1 MFTTLEY
8 CCSQRT
14 FTIVH
19 TFSDSNTCSVEI
31 LGFVQDD
38 LETLEKTGMKKTKDL
53 LDLDLDDLVET
64 VSFFS
69 CIDVSQIEM
78 SAHTLP

>member
-1 MFTTLEY
+1 
-8 CCSQRT
+8 
-14 FTIVH
+14 
-19 TFSDSNTCSVEI
+19 
-31 LGFVQDD
+31 VQDD